1 VNVHAKPKCIGPSV
15 VFFSDSA
22 EGGAFDCRKREAVKP
37 KNCIDILVRLIEAKE
52 GECPGHCHRVASLAA
67 SLAAHLGLDQG
78 QIEDVHTTA
87 MIHDLGKLTVPDE
100 ILFKAGRLTDAEFA
114 LMRRHPETGARLIGA
129 FDELRFAQPGVRGHH
144 ERWDG
149 QGYPDRL
156 QRDAIPLASRIIAIA
171 DSFDA
176 ICSDR
181 PYAKRRSPRQAVDE
195 VLRCAGSQFDPELA
209 VHFADLWQ
217 SDDVLQQWGDTNS
230 KRIIAA
236 SGQGEDLWY
245 SVRRSGDGMPWGHP
259 RAQACKETAH
269 ARKISTT
276 CVTFG
281 A

>member
-1 VNVHAKPKCIGPSV
+1 MDRNSCI
-15 VFFSDSA
+15 
-22 EGGAFDCRKREAVKP
+22 AV
-37 KNCIDILVRLIEAKE
+37 LVRLIEAKE
-52 GECPGHCHRVASLAA
+52 GEGPGHCHRVASLAA
-67 SLAAHLGLDQG
+67 SLAAHVGLDQG
-78 QIEDVHTTA
+78 QVEAVRITA
-87 MIHDLGKLTVPDE
+87 MIHDLGKLTIPDE
-100 ILFKAGRLTDAEFA
+100 ILFKPSRLSEDEFA
-114 LMRRHPETGARLIGA
+114 VIRRHPETGARLLGA
-129 FDELRFAQPGVRGHH
+129 FDELHFAQAGVRSHH

-181 PYAKRRSPRQAVDE
+181 PYARRRSSRNAVDE

-217 SDDVLQQWGDTNS
+217 QDVALQRWGDLER
-230 KRIIAA
+230 KRTSVG
-236 SGQGEDLWY
+236 SGQCEDWCY
-245 SVRRSGDGMPWGHP
+245 SPDRSGDGLPWGRP
-259 RAQACKETAH
+259 RAQGCKENAH
-269 ARKISTT
+269 AREISTA

>member
-1 VNVHAKPKCIGPSV
+1 M
-15 VFFSDSA
+15 
-22 EGGAFDCRKREAVKP
+22 ER
-37 KNCIDILVRLIEAKE
+37 KNCIQVLVRLIEAKE
-52 GECPGHCHRVASLAA
+52 GEGPGHCHRVSSLAG

-100 ILFKAGRLTDAEFA
+100 ILFKPSRLTDEEFA
-114 LMRRHPETGARLIGA
+114 VIRRHPETGARLIGA
-129 FDELRFAQPGVRGHH
+129 FEELRFAQSGVRSHH

-181 PYAKRRSPRQAVDE
+181 PYAPRRSSRRAVDE

-217 SDDVLQQWGDTNS
+217 SDCALQQWGDIES
-230 KRIIAA
+230 ERIVVA
-236 SGQGEDLWY
+236 SGQCEDLCY
-245 SVRRSGDGMPWGHP
+245 SPSRSGDGMPWGHP

-269 ARKISTT
+269 ARKISAN